1 MQQLF
6 SWQGHCIENCN
17 LTELYRTSQPFDSV
31 RTTFPAVQDLSLS
44 ISAFGKRAHWAKA
57 LDLLFTSFQ
66 RGVEVNVIVL
76 NSAVSACQRAHQWR
90 FALVLVAEAGIH
102 WKGIDPDIISYN
114 SIVAGVAAK
123 GHWEVA
129 LAVLSLAE
137 ESTLQLDERSYT
149 NLLQACA
156 PSCWDVSLW
165 ILQDMLEDRVEIDAF
180 ACAAAVSTC
189 AESKNWELALH
200 FLASVLKCWQTE
212 KRAGNEDRGDWQ
224 VPMATAISVCGSVGE
239 WMVALS
245 LLESLQN
252 VSTTPNIV
260 TFGTAM
266 KCLEQS
272 GSWPKVLEIWTWMR
286 NLRVAPNVYTYSML
300 MSSLESAGMWSRV
313 CSTFSAMKESHVSP
327 TSISY
332 DILLRSCRDHIGWQ
346 FAIQILDSMRA
357 VKVQPTVK
365 TLNACLSILEADET
379 QDAWCLSLGMLESMG
394 SMSLRPDIASY
405 SIVANTCVRSGD
417 WQVSLILLDKMSSSL
432 LELDAISLSISLLAC
447 EKGSQWPE
455 AFTTLQDMHL
465 KQVELS
471 EISVSSVLRACQSR
485 GCWEAALSILCTA
498 SSWRVPLGTGTCNP
512 VLGACCSSQSW
523 ERALSLFATASSS
536 GFRPDVVSLTTLM
549 SACEA
554 GFQWESALC
563 LLFSFQ
569 DRAVQLDST
578 ACNVGISSCASLLNW
593 RVASAL
599 LHCDS
604 LKQSLSASGDW
615 PDLIAYNTVLGSCTQ
630 LESWQFALLLFQQLQ
645 IFAKLEPDTTTFH
658 AILEACAVGQA
669 WECAL
674 SILKDMTGFSFPFGI
689 ARNLAASACQ
699 AANRIHEARQL
710 LVQNLHETNETA
722 ESAADAVTFKAILDL
737 SECSDPALLS
747 QAPGCL
753 EALAFRARGNL
764 VGAEGLNVIP
774 GMLGPAAQ
782 AVVAA
787 EILHWH
793 QRLGEELCQQLRLRV
808 GTPAKQQL
816 DRLCQRKPKESS
828 GRLQNHILE
837 RQFGLSP
844 ALSLKLLSELFDNSL
859 GCQLWSTSAHLNSRR
874 VLHGME
880 VSLDEE
886 PTSKNLAAWA
896 SWSLVDSGCSRS
908 QCQGYGAAGSDQVLL
923 PVQVQ
928 HDRSPHAERQVLLTL
943 LRTCQNG
950 LKTRGVSRTPFCRVQ
965 FQCSRM
971 TSQATSV
978 SAWS

>member
-1 MQQLF
+1 M
-6 SWQGHCIENCN
+6 
-17 LTELYRTSQPFDSV
+17 
-31 RTTFPAVQDLSLS
+31 
-44 ISAFGKRAHWAKA
+44 
-57 LDLLFTSFQ
+57 
-66 RGVEVNVIVL
+66 L

-90 FALVLVAEAGIH
+90 FALVLVAEAGI
-102 WKGIDPDIISYN
+102 WGIDPDIVSYN

-123 GHWEVA
+123 GYWEVA

-149 NLLQACA
+149 NSLQACA
-156 PSCWDVSLW
+156 PRWDVSLW
-165 ILQDMLEDRVEIDAF
+165 ILQDMLEHGVEIDAF
-180 ACAAAVSTC
+180 VCAAAVSTC

-200 FLASVLKCWQTE
+200 LIASVSKCWQTQ

-224 VPMATAISVCGSVGE
+224 VPIATAISICGSVDE
-239 WMVALS
+239 WTVALS
-245 LLESLQN
+245 LLESLQSA
-252 VSTTPNIV
+252 STTPNIV

-272 GSWPKVLEIWTWMR
+272 GSWPKVLEMWTWMR
-286 NLRVAPNVYTYSML
+286 YLRVAPNVYIYSML

-313 CSTFSAMKESHVSP
+313 CSTFSTMKESHISP
-327 TSISY
+327 TSVSY

-346 FAIQILDSMRA
+346 FAIEILDSMRA
-357 VKVQPTVK
+357 AKVQPTAK
-365 TLNACLSILEADET
+365 TLNACLSILEADEA
-379 QDAWCLSLGMLESMG
+379 QDTWCLALGMLESMG
-394 SMSLRPDIASY
+394 SLSLRPDIASY
-405 SIVANTCVRSGD
+405 SIAANTCVRSGD
-417 WQVSLILLDKMSSSL
+417 WQVSLILLDRMSSLL

-455 AFTTLQDMHL
+455 AFATLEDMHL

-471 EISVSSVLRACQSR
+471 EISVGSVLRACQSR
-485 GCWEAALSILCTA
+485 VCWEEALSILFTA

-512 VLGACCSSQSW
+512 VLGACCSSRSW
-523 ERALSLFATASSS
+523 ERVLSLFAAAESS

-569 DRAVQLDST
+569 DRALQLDAT

-593 RVASAL
+593 RVALAL

-604 LKQSLSASGDW
+604 LKSLSASGDW

-645 IFAKLEPDTTTFH
+645 IAKLEPDTTTFH

-674 SILKDMTGFSFPFGI
+674 GILKDMASFSFPFGI

-710 LVQNLHETNETA
+710 LVQNLHETVETA
-722 ESAADAVTFKAILDL
+722 ESAADTVTFKAILDL
-737 SECSDPALLS
+737 SECGDPALLS

-753 EALAFRARGNL
+753 EALASRARGNL
-764 VGAEGLNVIP
+764 VDGAEGLNAVP
-774 GMLGPAAQ
+774 RMLGPAAQ

-793 QRLGEELCQQLRLRV
+793 QSLGEELCQQLRLRV
-808 GTPAKQQL
+808 GTPAQQQL
-816 DRLCQRKPKESS
+816 YQLCQRKPKESF

-908 QCQGYGAAGSDQVLL
+908 QCQGYSAAGSDQVLL

-950 LKTRGVSRTPFCRVQ
+950 LKTGGVES
-965 FQCSRM
+965 
-971 TSQATSV
+971 
-978 SAWS
+978 